1 MRLNVNSYRSILSKK
16 GLDDEEVCKR
26 TGLTSK
32 SLLWLLN
39 DNYTEFETLERIAD
53 ALEVEPSEMILPD
66 HLGSTENVIEWTRNQ
81 KQASVTL
88 CQGRVITRVKE
99 LAEKYPEECQILAQN
114 KDGSIFA
121 HIPTEWI
128 RINPPMN
135 LSDEQREILVK
146 RAEHARKSI
155 VKD

>member
-1 MRLNVNSYRSILSKK
+1 MRLNINSYRSILSKK

-26 TGLTSK
+26 TGLAPK

-39 DNYTEFETLERIAD
+39 ENYTELETLERIAD
-53 ALEVEPSEMILPD
+53 ALEVETSEMTLPD

-135 LSDEQREILVK
+135 LSDEEREA
-146 RAEHARKSI
+146 RAERMRRNVLKT
-155 VKD
+155 D

>member
-1 MRLNVNSYRSILSKK
+1 MRLNINSYRSILSKK

-26 TGLTSK
+26 TGLTHK

-39 DNYTEFETLERIAD
+39 DNYTELETLERIAD
-53 ALEVEPSEMILPD
+53 ALEVEPSEMVLPD

-99 LAEKYPEECQILAQN
+99 LAEKYPGECQILAQN

-128 RINPPMN
+128 RINPPMD
-135 LSDEQREILVK
+135 LSDEQREA
-146 RAEHARKSI
+146 RAERMRRNVLKT
-155 VKD
+155 D